1 MLMFDSNITLGETIL
16 LDRVQKHIPLEN
28 AQIELLR
35 KRHLIEGR
43 KPNLYVAKLVAQ
55 KSGQRIEYSKHK
67 GLEDKKFQAI
77 LLEALKG
84 HGKLSRSEIDKL
96 LWNLLSDQLTDRQ
109 KKYKITNIL
118 KKLKSGSNPVIINET
133 HGNQSE
139 WSLVNSSD

>member
-67 GLEDKKFQAI
+67 GLEDKKCQAI